1 MIETR
6 HIPVLLEETMLGLN
20 LKSGGVYVDGTL
32 GGGSHTEELLV
43 RTSPDGRVYSFDIYP
58 RALEHAQRRLVRYGS
73 RWMGIEANF
82 AYWADELEKRGVGEV
97 DGMMLDLG
105 FSSDELE
112 DPAIG
117 ISFQQ
122 DGVLDMRLGPL
133 ANEDGLTAAQVVN
146 TWSPQALA
154 DLFYTYADERHSRRI
169 AQAIMHERRNGY
181 IVTTKHLAEVVAA
194 AVPGAYEF
202 GRIHP
207 ATRVFLA
214 LRMVVNRELE
224 HLTQA
229 INGAWDVLAPGGR
242 LAIITFQSIE
252 DRLVKLA
259 FKEDRWEALSKKPLE
274 PSEQELEL
282 NPRARSAKL
291 RIAAKVL

>member
-1 MIETR
+1 MIETH

-20 LKSGGVYVDGTL
+20 PTAGGVYVDGTL

-43 RTSPDGRVYSFDIYP
+43 RSSPDGRVYSFEIYP
-58 RALEHAQRRLVRYGS
+58 PALEHAQRRRSRYGS

-82 AYWADELEKRGVGEV
+82 AQWSRELQGRGVNEV

-105 FSSDELE
+105 FSSDELN
-112 DPAIG
+112 DPEIG

-122 DGVLDMRLGPL
+122 DGVLDMRLGVL
-133 ANEDGLTAAQVVN
+133 ANDDGLTAAQVVN

-154 DLFYTYADERHSRRI
+154 DLFFTYADERHARRI
-169 AQAIMHERRNGY
+169 AQAIMYERRKGY
-181 IVTTKHLAEVVAA
+181 IVTTKHLAELIVST
-194 AVPGAYEF
+194 VPGGYEA

-224 HLTQA
+224 HLKEA
-229 INGAWDVLAPGGR
+229 IDGAWDVLKPGGR

-252 DRLVKLA
+252 DRVVKLA
-259 FKEDRWEALSKKPLE
+259 FKEGRWEALTKKPLE
-274 PSEQELEL
+274 PSAEECRQ

-291 RIAAKVL
+291 RVATKLL

>member
-1 MIETR
+1 MIETH
-6 HIPVLLEETMLGLN
+6 HIPVMLEETMLGLN
-20 LKSGGVYVDGTL
+20 LQPNGVYVDGTL
-32 GGGSHTEELLV
+32 GGGSHTEELLI
-43 RTSPDGRVYSFDIYP
+43 RSSPHGQVYSFDIYP
-58 RALEHAQRRLVRYGS
+58 QALEYATRRLAPYGA
-73 RWMGIEANF
+73 RWTGIEANF
-82 AYWADELEKRGVGEV
+82 ALWADVLRRRGVDEV

-112 DPAIG
+112 DPVIG

-169 AQAIMHERRNGY
+169 AQAVMYERRKGY
-181 IVTTKHLAEVVAA
+181 IVTTKHLADVVAA
-194 AVPGAYEF
+194 AVPGGYEF

-214 LRMVVNRELE
+214 LRIVVNRELE

-229 INGAWDVLAPGGR
+229 IQGAWEVLRPGGR

-259 FKEDRWEALSKKPLE
+259 FKEDRWEVLSKKPLE
-274 PSEQELEL
+274 PSERELEL

-291 RIAAKVL
+291 RIAAKAL